1 MVYRVDEVG
10 PVTAFDME
18 QAVPAWL
25 VAEVEA
31 DESSSIGGL
40 LNDALD
46 ENPANVREFFDNV
59 RELSPSYNLPRYEV
73 QEVFH
78 DLHDAFRAQGFN
90 ALDHTGGLKTKRTP
104 HSVRIYLNPSEQ
116 IRLTKVDPKVKVQ
129 KRARA
134 GDITTPELFVAEL
147 AKTKL
152 KGVAPE
158 ATAPARNPMTGA
170 IPGVETGAAGQV
182 IPRPVLASP
191 PAVPGQTPVQNVVDQ
206 IRAQRDTVVEQ
217 DAKAAAQADISAW
230 YNENAAPEKQEARR
244 RIVGAE
250 IEPSPMP
257 AADMQAVL
265 ELLRNP
271 PKQRAKGKVTPERA
285 AFVYFSQSPDMDT
298 ALSSIAYDQA
308 QNMETD
314 PANRES
320 AFRRATEFEDPTE
333 AAFYEGT
340 GTEAAL
346 RAARWVRDNLSEQ
359 TRQTVARRTFRD
371 YRPVDY
377 EAAADARDVRRAQER
392 TNKAEVDEIIRN
404 TYGDGVADAD
414 TAAELGFAAENLE
427 GYDLSSFS
435 MAGVMQ
441 WPNRAH
447 PRVEALLR
455 AGDVRG
461 ALQGLVL
468 TAPNKT
474 HRRVAEKLLARI
486 GDTRSQVVSPEIM
499 DSIRA
504 ELSPETPTL
513 GVGTPP
519 GVYVHPRNETQLAAM
534 RREGHDTAADLFE
547 QYGGQILFT
556 EGAGISPE
564 LALHEALHA
573 VADKV
578 LSNPS
583 HPLTRQLDKLRVELL
598 KFMPATH
605 YGLSNVRELLT
616 EGLSNPVF
624 RRDLSYANIEGK
636 PYSAWQSFKNIV
648 GGWLRSLVG
657 MQPKK
662 RDSAETAVD
671 RALDAI
677 LAMNPNEM
685 NSGEL
690 AGASFSPGGMRK
702 LISDNLNRAR
712 VPTKDDINEARAV
725 VEDYALDPR
734 IKKVFADAMQTLN
747 FLGEAAAKY
756 LPSAPRVPE
765 LTREHA
771 GRRNQLANEARVAM
785 DPGLEAINRYQD
797 KPETATKFE
806 RVRLGMSAANI
817 DARKPRSYYEGYSYR
832 YNVLDG
838 DGNIVSTF
846 ESPTYKNETERNA
859 KIRDYNAKL
868 PDNGPKGAR
877 ARVGRNSD
885 ENKLAAWDVF
895 NPMLRSLPK
904 DLQQTLD
911 LLYALPDRQRAKLNA
926 AIKDSLEAM
935 LPGKKAM
942 QQKLYGRIF
951 AKISAEKLVDVY
963 QQLGRKGDFWVTY
976 SAYDPAM
983 GETTLFKHSFLSLN
997 AQQAAN
1003 RMLRKQNLKYY
1014 AAAQAAM
1021 GNTLPAEA
1029 FEARVQLP
1037 KGAAGRI
1044 VVPAALSDRITRGT
1058 DITPGIP
1065 AAFGIE
1071 TYRDAGK
1078 QRARPRAPLE
1088 FFAKVIDTIDS
1099 SGDLGSLLGTDA
1111 DRATAIK
1118 EKIVELMFDSSPE
1131 SSFVQSFRARVGRR
1145 GFENDISLLEQDIAA
1160 DDVMSNIVESNLRF
1174 ARQIADLEYGAKFAG
1189 IRTQLE
1195 KEYDDMRKGAP
1206 PPGVS
1211 PAQWM
1216 RQQAAAQQYFN
1227 NLVDFTKEP
1236 FRQNSS
1242 FSRSAVASA
1251 YTYSLGLNPSTAA
1264 LSLMSLPIFYQ
1275 FYVGGIYGY
1284 KATAQGLGVATRIL
1298 ADTGRTR
1305 QVERIGLDGQ
1315 VETVTEKLAF
1325 HDFSLANEDVT
1336 SPRKRFLA
1344 ALVRVGEANGM
1355 FLKSA
1360 VHSELLGE
1368 QPNFLQQVAGKSA
1381 ILQHLV
1387 ERYAKESSMTS
1398 IYLLDLR
1405 KQLGK
1410 EDMSL
1415 ADFTEALKTENITFT
1430 EEQGTA
1436 AAKTAVTIAEKV
1448 NGPTMAAMRPKWAQS
1463 SIGNMIYLF
1472 KTHPLSML
1480 NLIHESLVRSFGP
1493 ATEDRAIAR
1502 KQFVGMIGSLG
1513 AFSGVLGLPMMQ
1525 QITSLYDLMFTDD
1538 DEPDAETR
1546 IRTTLG
1552 EAGANGLFS
1561 FITGTAAGE
1570 RIGLGSAVYRTAFG
1584 SEDQSPL
1591 FQLAEGLGGPVLGLG
1606 LKLTSGRARDLASE
1620 GEILRA
1626 TEAVMPTALANF
1638 FKAYRFATEGVENR
1652 RGNLVVEDIGPF
1664 HIAAQALGFMPA
1676 EYAKQLAMNSLGTR
1690 INNAIVTNR
1699 TALLRKFN
1707 KARVEGDT
1715 ARMRDIRAEML
1726 EFSRRHPRAAITGE
1740 TLDDSARSFD
1750 QRTARTSHG
1759 LAVSPMNQQS
1769 IDSILKDFGPSSI
1782 FE

>member
-1 MVYRVDEVG
+1 M
-10 PVTAFDME
+10 TAE
-18 QAVPAWL
+18 P
-25 VAEVEA
+25 
-31 DESSSIGGL
+31 
-40 LNDALD
+40 
-46 ENPANVREFFDNV
+46 
-59 RELSPSYNLPRYEV
+59 
-73 QEVFH
+73 
-78 DLHDAFRAQGFN
+78 
-90 ALDHTGGLKTKRTP
+90 
-104 HSVRIYLNPSEQ
+104 
-116 IRLTKVDPKVKVQ
+116 
-129 KRARA
+129 
-134 GDITTPELFVAEL
+134 
-147 AKTKL
+147 
-152 KGVAPE
+152 
-158 ATAPARNPMTGA
+158 TAYDPMTGA
-170 IPGVETGAAGQV
+170 TPGAETGTAGQI
-182 IPRPVLASP
+182 IPRAVLAEP
-191 PAVPGQTPVQNVVDQ
+191 PVGAAPQAPAPVTPKTADEMV
-206 IRAQRDTVVEQ
+206 
-217 DAKAAAQADISAW
+217 AAASADPAMDRVVNQFVELQQQAEAKQSIAAWFNSDNTSADLKFAEKTAPPGERETTALPAADLRKIDALLRTVAVGDGLSPAQAALRYFGRVPDPGYAFNMIASDAAHAKRPKGKRGPDVKTRKDIAGEADVDLSPKVRADVALEVGQGWKTGQAAETWIFENLSSEAGALFISLRDGRATATKAGYSNPTYDGHKADSAKGKRAGIGRTVDELTDAELEVRKAKVEADRRAMDEEARVGLGFTPQQW
-230 YNENAAPEKQEARR
+230 NSMDETTRREHVLDYQDLAALGPRVAPVPFNTLAEAPQTATPKAPGARR
-244 RIVGAE
+244 RAPRDDALDLDAIRAE
-250 IEPSPMP
+250 
-257 AADMQAVL
+257 L
-265 ELLRNP
+265 E
-271 PKQRAKGKVTPERA
+271 A
-285 AFVYFSQSPDMDT
+285 
-298 ALSSIAYDQA
+298 
-308 QNMETD
+308 
-314 PANRES
+314 
-320 AFRRATEFEDPTE
+320 E
-333 AAFYEGT
+333 AEV
-340 GTEAAL
+340 AAL
-346 RAARWVRDNLSEQ
+346 D
-359 TRQTVARRTFRD
+359 
-371 YRPVDY
+371 
-377 EAAADARDVRRAQER
+377 
-392 TNKAEVDEIIRN
+392 
-404 TYGDGVADAD
+404 
-414 TAAELGFAAENLE
+414 LGPL
-427 GYDLSSFS
+427 SFS
-435 MAGVMQ
+435 NGAGLMS
-441 WPNRAH
+441 WPGEAH
-447 PRVEALLR
+447 PRASALLR

-461 ALQGLVL
+461 ALGVL
-468 TAPNKT
+468 ARTAGDPT
-474 HRRVAEKLLARI
+474 HRKVAQKLLARI

-534 RREGHDTAADLFE
+534 RREGHDTAADLLE
-547 QYGGQILFT
+547 QYGGQILFN

-564 LALHEALHA
+564 LALHEAFHA
-573 VADKV
+573 VADGV
-578 LSNPS
+578 LTNKS
-583 HPLTRQLDKLRVELL
+583 HPLTRQLDTLRVELL
-598 KFMPATH
+598 KVLPATH
-605 YGLSNVRELLT
+605 YGLSNVRELMA
-616 EGLSNPVF
+616 EGLNNPVF
-624 RRDLSYANIEGK
+624 RRDLGSFNVEGQ
-636 PYSAWQSFKNIV
+636 PYSAWQRWKNIV
-648 GGWLRSLVG
+648 GNWLRGVIGL
-657 MQPKK
+657 QPKK
-662 RDSAETAVD
+662 IDTTVDAVD

-806 RVRLGMSAANI
+806 RVHLGMSAANI

-951 AKISAEKLVDVY
+951 AKISAEKLVEVY
-963 QQLGRKGDFWVTY
+963 QQLGRLGDFWVTY

-997 AQQAAN
+997 AQQVAN

-1131 SSFVQSFRARVGRR
+1131 SSFLQSFRARVGRR